1 MPAVKQGT
9 VLKLLNTYS
18 LLQKFNAKR
27 RIHFFFGG
35 GGGLDFRCKF
45 LDSTI
50 FCKKMNSQVAEIGLK
65 NEK

>member
-1 MPAVKQGT
+1 MPAVKQGS

-27 RIHFFFGG
+27 HTHFFL